1 MWMNGSLT
9 PVRGVGLELS
19 DFTEETCPGSLVL
32 GNDNGNHYM
41 TGKVFYWAV
50 FTEVWGSEK
59 ATHLAKAVQTT
70 LLLPKGGGGGGG
82 LITTDGRA
90 CISPQFPKPPPPSDS
105 APAKPEPAN
114 EAQAEAQAEM
124 QKNLASKAST
134 AESVD
139 AAGSA
144 DAVSGSS
151 DEKVEE
157 IAEDLQ
163 SKNPALEQELMKG
176 GCKHEMPTD
185 ESACKA
191 KGTDFFKTEEGLTE
205 TAAGDFS
212 LTGTKVC
219 CPTNCVELTENKLV
233 V

>member
-1 MWMNGSLT
+1 M
-9 PVRGVGLELS
+9 
-19 DFTEETCPGSLVL
+19 
-32 GNDNGNHYM
+32 
-41 TGKVFYWAV
+41 
-50 FTEVWGSEK
+50 
-59 ATHLAKAVQTT
+59 
-70 LLLPKGGGGGGG
+70 LLPKGGAGGGG

-105 APAKPEPAN
+105 APAKPEPKS

-124 QKNLASKAST
+124 QKNMAEKATTASSAAA
-134 AESVD
+134 AESK
-139 AAGSA
+139 

-157 IAEDLQ
+157 LAEDLE

-191 KGTDFFKTEEGLTE
+191 KGTDFFKSEEGLTE

-219 CPTNCVELTENKLV
+219 CPTNCIQLTENLLV